1 MKKTVTV
8 FIAIVMAL
16 AFFGCTKNETKI
28 YDADKVAEAL
38 NDKLEFGEILEKS
51 TADAAYSVYG
61 IDPALCSKA
70 ALYIGSGATADEVAV
85 FNCVDEAAFEAVY
98 DAVEERLHYLHE
110 GYSSYGPEEVPKI
123 ESVAIMTKGNTIIL
137 CICENPDKAEKVA
150 DSAAE

>member
-1 MKKTVTV
+1 MKKTVAA
-8 FIAIVMAL
+8 FIAVIIML
-16 AFFGCTKNETKI
+16 AFFGCGKEAKI
-28 YDADKVAEAL
+28 YDADAVADAL
-38 NDKLEFGEILEKS
+38 NAELEFGETLEKS

-70 ALYIGSGATADEVAV
+70 AMYIGSGATADEVAV
-85 FNCVDEAAFEAVY
+85 FNCVDEAAFEVVY

-123 ESVAIMTKGNTIIL
+123 ESVSIITEGNTIIL
-137 CICENPDKAEKVA
+137 CICENPDAAQAIA